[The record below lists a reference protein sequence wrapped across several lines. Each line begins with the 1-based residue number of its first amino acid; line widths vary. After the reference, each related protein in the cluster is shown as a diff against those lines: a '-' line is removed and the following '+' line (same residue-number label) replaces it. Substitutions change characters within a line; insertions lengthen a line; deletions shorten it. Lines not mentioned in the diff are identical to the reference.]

1 MISLEFEDTKIQ
13 GILSDFIMAIPDHA
27 LQELSQMKVH
37 LKSYNSEFNYMIDDS
52 IEIITKI
59 SEIQENLSHETVVH
73 LNTAKLI
80 LSFRKEFEQFSTINS
95 KNFKLLI
102 DQANQEVNIL
112 IYRF

>member
-1 MISLEFEDTKIQ
+1 
-13 GILSDFIMAIPDHA
+13 MAIPDHV
-27 LQELSQMKVH
+27 LQELSQIKAH
-37 LKSYNSEFNYMIDDS
+37 FKSYNSEFNYTIDDS
-52 IEIITKI
+52 IEVIKKI

-102 DQANQEVNIL
+102 DQANHEVNIM
-112 IYRF
+112 ICRF